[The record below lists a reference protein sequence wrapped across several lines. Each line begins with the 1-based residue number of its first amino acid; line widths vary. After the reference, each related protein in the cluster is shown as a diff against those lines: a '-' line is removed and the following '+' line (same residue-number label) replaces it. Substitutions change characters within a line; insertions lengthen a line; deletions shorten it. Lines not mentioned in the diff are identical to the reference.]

1 MIQSCVTLIKRAH
14 KPQETGMPS
23 KMHPRDKVRAHLP
36 ASQRN
41 EGLGECRLGPADP

>member
-1 MIQSCVTLIKRAH
+1 MSCISLRRRTH
-14 KPQETGMPS
+14 KLDEMGTTS

-36 ASQRN
+36 ASQRK